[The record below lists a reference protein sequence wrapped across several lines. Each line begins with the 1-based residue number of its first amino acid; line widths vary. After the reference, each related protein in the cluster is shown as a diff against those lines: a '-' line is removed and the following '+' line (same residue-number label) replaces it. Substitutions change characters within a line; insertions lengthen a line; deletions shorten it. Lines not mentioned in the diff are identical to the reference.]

1 MIVIYYLNLG
11 KIAIINL
18 WEKYKMPQEKTYK
31 DKILDYVYI
40 LSKQPLL
47 FRDLLDAN
55 RQYNEG
61 MHVDPSKLGFR
72 LKLVRAYLVYILIVI
87 GIILP
92 VSALTHKPLAG
103 IDSHIS
109 ILGAMFITGV
119 VFIGFNFF
127 IAKLRDEITFRQ
139 IKKSWKLRFPYF
151 SYEEYRYKVEEIY
164 QKAIKEEISKKD
176 LERYILDNLVEE

>member
-1 MIVIYYLNLG
+1 
-11 KIAIINL
+11 
-18 WEKYKMPQEKTYK
+18 MPQEKTYK

-47 FRDLLDAN
+47 LKDLLDAN

-61 MHVDPSKLGFR
+61 MHVDPSRLGFR
-72 LKLVRAYLVYILIVI
+72 LKLGRAYQVYVLLVLAVI
-87 GIILP
+87 IPI
-92 VSALTHKPLAG
+92 SAITHKPLAG

-109 ILGAMFITGV
+109 ILGAMVITAAI
-119 VFIGFNFF
+119 FIGFNFF
-127 IAKLRDEITFRQ
+127 RARLRDEITLRQ

-151 SYEEYRYKVEEIY
+151 SYEDYRYKVEEIY

-176 LERYILDNLVEE
+176 LEKYILDNLVEE